1 MGADMAANRNKNKNQ
16 FIKTNRKNSK
26 GGKIFKRVLLVLLF
40 AVLTVTLFFGV
51 KYGRMLYGYS
61 KEAERLVKDGGEMVF
76 KANQT
81 SIIYDCNGDVITELI
96 GERDSYYLEFSE
108 IPYFVK
114 RALITSEDRNFYSH
128 SGVDLKAILRASVA
142 LIHNN
147 GKITQGGSTITQQLA
162 RNVFLTHQISMERKI
177 KEMFIARE
185 IEKKYSKEQILE
197 FYINN
202 IYFGNGYYGIE
213 AASRGY
219 FSKSVT
225 ELSLGEIAYICA
237 IPNNPT
243 LYDPYTNNEA
253 TEKRKNRIL
262 KQMLE
267 QQDIDREMYEQ
278 ALYTTIVLYPS
289 ENETNNYVETYV
301 RHCAILAL
309 MQNAG
314 FELEYYFDS
323 EEEREEYEK
332 RYSSLYHD
340 ISNKLYTGGYKIY
353 TSIDMDK
360 QELLQQSL
368 DKYLSEYTEVN
379 DEGIYTFQGS
389 ATCIDNNTGKVVAIV
404 GGRSQDYNG
413 YTLNRA
419 FQSYRQPGSA
429 VKPILDY
436 LPAFERGYYPDTQ
449 VVDEPIEDGPVNSPN
464 VFEGEMTIRSAV
476 EKSKN
481 TIAWKLFDRL
491 GKDTCISYL
500 KNMNF
505 QKIVETDYVPSMSI
519 GGMTYGVSTLEMSS
533 AFAAIENDG
542 VFRTPTCISMITD
555 SEDNII
561 IDNVN
566 YQTAKST
573 TIGIKQIYQTNAARI
588 MTDVLKGVL
597 TNGTGRNYNISEAI
611 CAAKTGTTNGNKD
624 VWFVGYSNYYTTAVW
639 VGYDLPKV
647 IDDNYGTT
655 CSGNIW
661 KDYMG
666 SIHTE
671 LEVIDFLPFVKADGT
686 LSNGETVPEETT
698 TEPESPQLYTDVT
711 DFEQFSGEP
720 QSTEDTTQPIESV
733 THPEEETTSSGESH
747 TTPYIPPYTPP
758 KDNGVAPGGAGV
770 YQEYWG

>member
-1 MGADMAANRNKNKNQ
+1 MVYMGVGMVAERKKRKSEKKVNKKS
-16 FIKTNRKNSK
+16 SK
-26 GGKIFKRVLLVLLF
+26 VGKILRRILLVLLF
-40 AVLTVTLFFGV
+40 AVLAVILFFGI
-51 KYGRMLYGYS
+51 KYGRMLYQFD
-61 KEAERLVKDGGEMVF
+61 KEAKRLVKEGGEMVF

-81 SIIYDCNGDVITELI
+81 STIYDCNGEVITELV
-96 GERDSYYLEFSE
+96 GEHDSYYLEYSR

-114 RALITSEDRNFYSH
+114 EALITSEDRNFYSH
-128 SGVDLKAILRASVA
+128 SGIDLKAIARAFVV
-142 LIHNN
+142 LIQHD
-147 GKITQGGSTITQQLA
+147 GEITQGGSTITQQLA
-162 RNVFLTHQISMERKI
+162 RNVFLTHQVSMERKV

-243 LYDPYTNNEA
+243 LYDPFTNNEA
-253 TEKRKNRIL
+253 TTSRKNRIL
-262 KQMLE
+262 KQMYE
-267 QQDIDREMYEQ
+267 QKDIDRELYEQ

-301 RHCAILAL
+301 RHCATLAL

-314 FELEYYFDS
+314 FELEYYFNS
-323 EEEREEYEK
+323 EEEQEAYEE
-332 RYSSLYHD
+332 RYSSFYHD

-353 TSIDMDK
+353 TSIDMNK
-360 QELLQQSL
+360 QVLLQQSL
-368 DKYLSEYTEVN
+368 DKYLAEYTDVN
-379 DEGIYTFQGS
+379 EEGIYTFQGS

-404 GGRSQDYNG
+404 GGRTQDYNG

-419 FQSYRQPGSA
+419 YQSYRQPGSSI
-429 VKPILDY
+429 KPILEY
-436 LPAFERGYYPDTQ
+436 IPAFERGYYPDTI
-449 VVDEPIEDGPVNSPN
+449 VVDEPIESGPVNSPN
-464 VFEGEMTIRSAV
+464 VFEGEMNIRTAV

-481 TIAWKLFDRL
+481 TIAWKLFDII
-491 GKDTCISYL
+491 GTETCISYL
-500 KNMNF
+500 KNMDF
-505 QKIVETDYVPSMSI
+505 QKIVAADYVPAMSI

-542 VFRTPTCISMITD
+542 VFRTPTCITMITD
-555 SEDNII
+555 HEGNII
-561 IDNVN
+561 IDNVK
-566 YQTAKST
+566 YETSKSS
-573 TIGIKQIYQTNAARI
+573 TIKIKQVYQTNAARM

-597 TNGTGRNYNISEAI
+597 TKGTGRNYNISEAI

-661 KDYMG
+661 KEYM
-666 SIHTE
+666 SNIHKD
-671 LEVIDFLPFVKADGT
+671 LEIKDFVPYIKADGT
-686 LSNGETVPEETT
+686 LSNGETIPEETT
-698 TEPESPQLYTDVT
+698 EEQESKDVELYTDNT
-711 DFEQFSGEP
+711 DSG
-720 QSTEDTTQPIESV
+720 QPSDITESV
-733 THPEEETTSSGESH
+733 GGSSQTGESETTSEPY
-747 TTPYIPPYTPP
+747 TTTPYVPPYIPP
-758 KDNGVAPGGAGV
+758 KDSGVAPGGADSGV